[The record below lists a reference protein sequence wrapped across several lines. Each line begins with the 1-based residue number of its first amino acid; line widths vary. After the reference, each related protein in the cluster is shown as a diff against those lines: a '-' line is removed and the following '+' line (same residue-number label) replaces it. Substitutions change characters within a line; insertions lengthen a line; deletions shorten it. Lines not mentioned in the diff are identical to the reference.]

1 MYSISFSAIVLLRML
16 HNVLPD
22 KIAICHR
29 ALVSW
34 SAGDL
39 AKGSPTDI
47 HQSRLSSIIIIS
59 HFFWIHQIVAF
70 IAKLHRR
77 LPIIIRHWPSLPA
90 DSDVPL
96 PYKTASGAS
105 RELGASPWFRRA
117 LTTASAFAPF
127 AGGQDGSSSRGCC
140 SSVDSLCLGPGAS
153 LRSGEACGPAVTS
166 QPLAVL
172 ESSGPGQLGQRA
184 GKFI

>member
-127 AGGQDGSSSRGCC
+127 AGRQDGASSRGCC
-140 SSVDSLCLGPGAS
+140 SSIDSDS
-153 LRSGEACGPAVTS
+153 EALFRPPGPA
-166 QPLAVL
+166 
-172 ESSGPGQLGQRA
+172 
-184 GKFI
+184 